1 MRELHPRSA
10 SAVGTVAITVG
21 MPVYNGAKH
30 IAAALDSILA
40 QTHADFELVVA
51 DNASTDDS
59 AQIVATYAAR
69 DPRVRL
75 IRHPANIG
83 AARNWNS
90 LVPLARGR
98 YFKWASSNDLIA
110 PTMLAE
116 CFRELEADASL
127 ILCNGRTM
135 LIDERGEELGLFSG
149 DVDAT
154 QPTPSERYEHVRRS
168 ATLNNLQGGLIRT
181 SALRQTLLERV
192 YPGGDMVFLAELALY
207 GRFLLLPQALYCR
220 RIGGDSSTLN
230 MSEQALR
237 EFWNPGA
244 QRKRSHSVWRV
255 HFDHLKAAMRARIP
269 LLERCRTAQIAL
281 RHARWDRVELWHA
294 LRCRMPGQ
302 GKRASG

>member
-1 MRELHPRSA
+1 MRHPLPA
-10 SAVGTVAITVG
+10 SVTVPGAVAVTVG

-59 AQIVATYAAR
+59 VQIVERYVAR

-75 IRHPANIG
+75 VRHASNIG

-116 CFRELEADASL
+116 CFRELEADDSL

-135 LIDERGEELGLFSG
+135 LIGERGEELGVFDG
-149 DVDAT
+149 DIDAT
-154 QPTPSERYEHVRRS
+154 QSSPSARYDHVRSS

-192 YPGGDMVFLAELALY
+192 YPGGDMVFLAELALH
-207 GRFLLLPQALYCR
+207 GRFRLLQQALYCR

-244 QRKRSHSVWRV
+244 ARKRSHSAWRV
-255 HFDHLKAAMRARIP
+255 HFDHLRVAMRAPIP
-269 LLERCRTAQIAL
+269 ALERCRTARIAL
-281 RHARWDRVELWHA
+281 RHARWDRVELWRD
-294 LRCRMPGQ
+294 LRYRMPGQ
-302 GKRASG
+302 DRQASE